1 MKTFILR
8 NILGILGII
17 LGALAGYLYY
27 QFVGCNSG
35 TCSISSNPTN
45 STLYGALMG
54 YLILSM
60 FEKDKKG
67 VKQEEKWKKEF

>member
-45 STLYGALMG
+45 STSYGALMG

-67 VKQEEKWKKEF
+67 VKQEEK

>member
-8 NILGILGII
+8 NILGILGITF
-17 LGALAGYLYY
+17 GALAGYLYY

-54 YLILSM
+54 YLTLSM

-67 VKQEEKWKKEF
+67 VKQEEK

>member
-8 NILGILGII
+8 NILGILGITF
-17 LGALAGYLYY
+17 GALAGYLYY

-67 VKQEEKWKKEF
+67 VKQEEK

>member
-17 LGALAGYLYY
+17 LGALAGYIYY

-67 VKQEEKWKKEF
+67 VKQEEK